1 MQDNGKTLM
10 TRISFIFHADS
21 RILSIFENTFPS
33 RCFVFRN
40 AFKRLRRLTRWIYIF
55 EFKISA
61 SPPPQT
67 ACHLYFPSFEKAN
80 RASFHLWRCESSK
93 QRRFSFQS
101 STLPSDPFV
110 PDSNSPCSSCFIKK
124 HFYLVFALESLMN
137 VVERVSLQTSS
148 SSPFVNRYQKLLQMW
163 CFLPFKSFARI
174 NYADK
179 CFSRV

>member
-1 MQDNGKTLM
+1 MEKHLWREFLSFFTLIPESYPYLRTHFPPDVSYFGM
-10 TRISFIFHADS
+10 LLSDLTLNTLDLYLWIS
-21 RILSIFENTFPS
+21 
-33 RCFVFRN
+33 V
-40 AFKRLRRLTRWIYIF
+40 
-55 EFKISA
+55 

-67 ACHLYFPSFEKAN
+67 ACHLCFPSFEKAN

-137 VVERVSLQTSS
+137 VVERVSLQTSP

>member
-21 RILSIFENTFPS
+21 RILSIFENIFPS

-67 ACHLYFPSFEKAN
+67 GCHLCFPSFEKAN

-137 VVERVSLQTSS
+137 VVERVSLQTSP